1 MAVESAADRLAF
13 LDADEFGT
21 SATYCLASGGFSTV
35 LGIFNK
41 EYTEVVE
48 AQFGVGVGTHPA
60 RYRMR
65 EADLPI
71 TYGDGDTLI
80 VSTVAYTIR
89 DHELD
94 GTGMVEL
101 RLEK

>member
-1 MAVESAADRLAF
+1 MPVESAADRLTF
-13 LDADEFGT
+13 LDTDEFGT
-21 SATYCLASGGFSTV
+21 SATYCLAAGGFSTV
-35 LGIFNK
+35 QGIFDK

-60 RYRMR
+60 RFRMR
-65 EADLPI
+65 EADLPGS
-71 TYGDGDTLI
+71 YGDGDTLI
-80 VSTVAYTIR
+80 VSTVTYTIR

>member
-1 MAVESAADRLAF
+1 MPVESAADRLTF
-13 LDADEFGT
+13 LDVDEFGT
-21 SATYCLASGGFSTV
+21 SATYCLKNGGFSTV
-35 LGIFNK
+35 AGIFDK
-41 EYTEVVE
+41 EYVEVVG
-48 AQFGVGVGTHPA
+48 FDVGVGTHPA
-60 RYRMR
+60 RFRMR
-65 EADLPI
+65 EADLPG

-80 VSTVAYTIR
+80 VSAVTYTVR